1 MQLTTIEQI
10 ERAIDELTPDQVE
23 ELYQWLDRHHPQPID
38 AKLRADLEAGLIDE
52 RIARALVDFKTGETR
67 PL

>member
-1 MQLTTIEQI
+1 MESIQDI
-10 ERAIDELTPDQVE
+10 ERAIDALTPEQME

-38 AKLRADLEAGLIDE
+38 AHLKADLEAGRLDD
-52 RIARALVDFKTGETR
+52 RIARALADHEAGRTE